1 MAEPES
7 PPLVRRVT
15 GREELEALL
24 AEEPLVLAEFYTRSC
39 PKCAAQEPVL
49 GVIAREFDGV
59 VAMVDPGEGMGL
71 FREYGIQS
79 TPGFV
84 RFVDGEAVA
93 TLAEGFVPGERLLA
107 FATGD
112 LDQ

>member
-1 MAEPES
+1 MTES
-7 PPLVRRVT
+7 DTPQLVRRVT
-15 GREELEALL
+15 GRDELEELL

-49 GVIAREFDGV
+49 GVIAREFEGV

-84 RFVDGEAVA
+84 RFVDGEPVG

-107 FATGD
+107 FARGD
-112 LDQ
+112 LDR